1 MLGGD
6 PSGAGTMMP
15 GIDTLADDGLRIVL
29 VLMLQIRVRR
39 RQSTGLA
46 AGAMSLTATRS
57 RLPGCRIPR
66 DVR

>member
-15 GIDTLADDGLRIVL
+15 GIETLADDGLRIVL
-29 VLMLQIRVRR
+29 VLMLQVRVRR
-39 RQSTGLA
+39 RQSIGLA
-46 AGAMSLTATRS
+46 GGAMSLTATQS
-57 RLPGCRIPR
+57 HLPGCRIPL